1 MFRFTVQ
8 GKHVEQFRQAIP
20 NELKPVWRRVYR
32 WENVWGMS
40 TGGFEGWSAEI
51 RTFLASS
58 DDTQLLEQV
67 ETIQTPLPS
76 TLDDVWDE
84 EVYILPNNVVCGN
97 ILSVRGSIDDII
109 RFCAQNRIVLS
120 AKFLECMRTA
130 PQAKAQVQNQL
141 PAQLQ
146 SQVQAQVNPQ
156 THRVYKR
163 PDTKQSQQPMR
174 RPTKPLFVPDP

>member
-20 NELKPVWRRVYR
+20 HELKPVWRRVYR

-51 RTFLASS
+51 RTFLSS
-58 DDTQLLEQV
+58 SEDTQLLEEV
-67 ETIQTPLPS
+67 EIIQTPLPP

-84 EVYILPNNVVCGN
+84 EVYILPNNIVCGN
-97 ILSVRGSIDDII
+97 ILSVRGSVDDII

-120 AKFLECMRTA
+120 AKFLECMRSV
-130 PQAKAQVQNQL
+130 PKS
-141 PAQLQ
+141 Q
-146 SQVQAQVNPQ
+146 SQAQAQPQNQVNPQ

-163 PDTKQSQQPMR
+163 PDIKQAQQHTR